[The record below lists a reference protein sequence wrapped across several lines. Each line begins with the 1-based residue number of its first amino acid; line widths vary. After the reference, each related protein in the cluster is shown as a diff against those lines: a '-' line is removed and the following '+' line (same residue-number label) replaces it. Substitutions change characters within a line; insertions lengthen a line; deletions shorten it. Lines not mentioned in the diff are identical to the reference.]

1 MAAEIVHDNNVSGA
15 RSRELVATQG
25 AEKGRRLPVAMGCK
39 APQTITLRSHPRS
52 GTMLIYC
59 LDWFVTLPPTIRL
72 TTDKLG
78 VAIGPLVYGWMSR
91 IRSAPKAVA
100 SPEPSTEPMRQR
112 SRFPASSPSWLV
124 FAHRRKSKRA
134 VGRTRCP
141 RPVRRVALPP
151 FQAVYAGA
159 SGAIPGKLGETTED
173 QFDRVI
179 GVNLG
184 GTLLTVRKALP
195 LIKDG
200 GSIILK
206 G

>member
-1 MAAEIVHDNNVSGA
+1 MPIDGNRKGQWGEHGALDQSG
-15 RSRELVATQG
+15 G
-25 AEKGRRLPVAMGCK
+25 
-39 APQTITLRSHPRS
+39 
-52 GTMLIYC
+52 
-59 LDWFVTLPPTIRL
+59 
-72 TTDKLG
+72 
-78 VAIGPLVYGWMSR
+78 
-91 IRSAPKAVA
+91 
-100 SPEPSTEPMRQR
+100 
-112 SRFPASSPSWLV
+112 
-124 FAHRRKSKRA
+124 
-134 VGRTRCP
+134 
-141 RPVRRVALPP
+141 VALPP